1 MKMRLIN
8 FICLF
13 TILLVISC
21 AGTPGKQTD
30 GHDHEHSKF
39 TKHLEDSIMQAGE
52 KGLFNIEMVIPEKK
66 LKTGVNTV
74 DIIIH
79 DRRDRDTTGA
89 DITVTPWMP
98 DPSMNHGAFSK
109 PVIIEKGNGL
119 YTVENIVLVMKGHW
133 ELRIN
138 IKWGSEV
145 VTEDNVVFDF
155 PGVRSGLK

>member
-1 MKMRLIN
+1 MRYLTY
-8 FICLF
+8 LF
-13 TILLVISC
+13 SVLLLISC
-21 AGTPGKQTD
+21 ASSPQQSAD
-30 GHDHEHSKF
+30 GHDHVHESGKF
-39 TKHLEDSIMQAGE
+39 TKHLEDSVMLAAD
-52 KGLFNIEMVIPEKK
+52 KGLFNIEMVIPGKA

-79 DRRDRDTTGA
+79 DRNDRDVTGA

-98 DPSMNHGAFSK
+98 DPAMNHGAFEK
-109 PVIIEKGNGL
+109 PVIVEKGLGL
-119 YTVENIVLVMKGHW
+119 YTVENIILVMSGHW

-155 PGVRSGLK
+155 PDVRSNVE